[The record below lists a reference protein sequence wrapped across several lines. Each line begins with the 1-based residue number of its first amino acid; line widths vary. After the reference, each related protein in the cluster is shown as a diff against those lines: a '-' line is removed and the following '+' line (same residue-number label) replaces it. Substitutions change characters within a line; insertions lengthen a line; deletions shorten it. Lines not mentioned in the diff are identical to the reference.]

1 MDDNPVVYVIDDDL
15 AARESIAAL
24 VRAKGLDVE
33 TFPSAESFLAE
44 LDPEQLGCVVADMRL
59 TGMNSLD
66 LQEKLR
72 TDDVSLP
79 VIIITGYGDIPS
91 AVRALRTGAV
101 TFLQKPCREQE
112 LWENIEKAIQQH
124 RDQREARAGVAE
136 IKNRLAR
143 LTPDENRVLECL
155 IAGKPNKAIAAELE
169 IGLRTVELRRA
180 NIMKKMQAGSLA
192 ELVRLRLAI
201 DDQMAPKS

>member
-1 MDDNPVVYVIDDDL
+1 MEDTPVVYVIDDDL

-24 VRAKGLDVE
+24 VQAKGLHVE
-33 TFPSAESFLAE
+33 THPSAESFL
-44 LDPEQLGCVVADMRL
+44 DDHSPDRLGCIVADMRL
-59 TGMNSLD
+59 AGMSGLE

-72 TDDVSLP
+72 AEDVLMP

-112 LWENIEKAIQQH
+112 LWDNIEKAIEQH
-124 RDQREARAGVAE
+124 RQQRETQAGIAE

-192 ELVRLRLAI
+192 ELVRLRLAVE
-201 DDQMAPKS
+201 DHLAPEP